1 LNSFNPISAAGARE
15 MAFFESRGMK
25 LHYEVVGS
33 GPPILMLHGF
43 TNHGMVWAQ
52 QIADLLD
59 AGYRVVLPDLAGHG
73 LSQAADRKTTV
84 DELAQD
90 MVNLLDHLAI
100 DRTIVCGLSLGGMVA
115 QYMAAD
121 HQTRISAL
129 VVANSCVDSTAPD
142 VVAAIDSW
150 IEMFEKPNGP
160 LLRLQAVWP
169 QMLNERYRAS
179 PAGDAFLESWKRING
194 KIPGSSFAN
203 VARGLQQFKSADR
216 LNKIKVPCLVISGE
230 FDRLFPPAVCQEIAN
245 LTSGATFAV
254 IGGAGHLSSLDSPR
268 EFNDSV
274 LRFLQ
279 GGNFCGLAHHSA
291 QF

>member
-1 LNSFNPISAAGARE
+1 
-15 MAFFESRGMK
+15 MAFFESRGLK

-33 GPPILMLHGF
+33 GPAILMIHGF
-43 TNHGMVWAQ
+43 TNHGLVWAQ
-52 QIADLLD
+52 QIADLLH
-59 AGYRVVLPDLAGHG
+59 AGYRVVMPDLAGHG
-73 LSQAADRKTTV
+73 LSQVADQKTTV

-121 HQTRISAL
+121 YPTRVSAL

-142 VVAAIDSW
+142 VVAANNSW

-160 LLRLQAVWP
+160 LLRMQTVWP

-179 PAGDAFLESWKRING
+179 PTADAFLASWKRING

-216 LNKIKVPCLVISGE
+216 LKNIKIPSLVISGE
-230 FDRLFPPAVCQEIAN
+230 FDRLFPPVVCKEIAN
-245 LTSGATFAV
+245 LISGATFAV
-254 IGGAGHLSSLDSPR
+254 IGGAGHLSSLDSPK
-268 EFNDSV
+268 EFNELV

-279 GGNFCGLAHHSA
+279 GG
-291 QF
+291 

>member
-1 LNSFNPISAAGARE
+1 
-15 MAFFESRGMK
+15 
-25 LHYEVVGS
+25 
-33 GPPILMLHGF
+33 
-43 TNHGMVWAQ
+43 
-52 QIADLLD
+52 
-59 AGYRVVLPDLAGHG
+59 
-73 LSQAADRKTTV
+73 
-84 DELAQD
+84 
-90 MVNLLDHLAI
+90 
-100 DRTIVCGLSLGGMVA
+100 MVA

-121 HQTRISAL
+121 HQTRVSAL

>member
-1 LNSFNPISAAGARE
+1 

-33 GPPILMLHGF
+33 GLAILMIHGF
-43 TNHGMVWAQ
+43 TNHGMVWTQ
-52 QIADLLD
+52 QIADLLH
-59 AGYRVVLPDLAGHG
+59 AGYRVVMPDLAGHG
-73 LSQAADRKTTV
+73 LSQVADRKTTV

-121 HQTRISAL
+121 HPTRVSAL

-142 VVAAIDSW
+142 VVAANNSW

-160 LLRLQAVWP
+160 LLRMQTVWP
-169 QMLNERYRAS
+169 QMLNERYRVS
-179 PAGDAFLESWKRING
+179 PTADAFLESWKRING

-216 LNKIKVPCLVISGE
+216 LKKIKVPCLVISGE
-230 FDRLFPPAVCQEIAN
+230 FDRLFPPVVCQEIAN
-245 LTSGATFAV
+245 LISGATFAV
-254 IGGAGHLSSLDSPR
+254 ISGAGHLSSLDSPK
-268 EFNDSV
+268 EFNELV
-274 LRFLQ
+274 LKFLQ
-279 GGNFCGLAHHSA
+279 DR
-291 QF
+291 